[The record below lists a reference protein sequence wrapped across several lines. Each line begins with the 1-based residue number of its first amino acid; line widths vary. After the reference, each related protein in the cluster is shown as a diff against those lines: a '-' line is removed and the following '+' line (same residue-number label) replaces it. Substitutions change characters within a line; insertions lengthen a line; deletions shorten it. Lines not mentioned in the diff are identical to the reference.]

1 MDDDEGDLVTRARAG
16 DLDAYDALIARH
28 QQAAL
33 RVAAVVAGSADAED
47 AVQEALVKA
56 WRALDR
62 FRDGSPFRP
71 WLLRIVANEAR
82 NRRRGAGR
90 RRALALRL
98 VERAAPGPEDQVLA
112 GDDRRRLTEALL
124 SLPDKD
130 RVVLALRYFAEL
142 SEADMATALDCSPGT
157 VKSRLSRAKE
167 RLRALLP
174 DAGEVAS

>member
-28 QQAAL
+28 QHAAL

-62 FRDGSPFRP
+62 FREGSPFRP

-90 RRALALRL
+90 RHALALRL
-98 VERAAPGPEDQVLA
+98 VERPVDGPEERVLA

-130 RVVLALRYFAEL
+130 RAVLALRYFAEL
-142 SEADMATALDCSPGT
+142 SEADMAIALDCSPGT

-174 DAGEVAS
+174 DTGEVAS